1 MKKDEIKSE
10 NQLKEEKVKKS
21 KKEEKTVP
29 VKKLPKIFRKS
40 YLSQKFEKKIINKLY
55 IDADKNLLK
64 SIFKEDTNKKGQKI
78 VKVSCDSKIL
88 KKDLPRFKQIAKDLK
103 NQKAGIKFVPLLAS
117 VSLCAAIVIGVL
129 LFKNI
134 VVKKV
139 LVSSMQ

>member
-40 YLSQKFEKKIINKLY
+40 YLPHKFEKKIINKLY
-55 IDADKNLLK
+55 IDADKDLLK

-88 KKDLPRFKQIAKDLK
+88 KKDLIWQYLEAQIC
-103 NQKAGIKFVPLLAS
+103 QE
-117 VSLCAAIVIGVL
+117 
-129 LFKNI
+129 
-134 VVKKV
+134 
-139 LVSSMQ
+139 